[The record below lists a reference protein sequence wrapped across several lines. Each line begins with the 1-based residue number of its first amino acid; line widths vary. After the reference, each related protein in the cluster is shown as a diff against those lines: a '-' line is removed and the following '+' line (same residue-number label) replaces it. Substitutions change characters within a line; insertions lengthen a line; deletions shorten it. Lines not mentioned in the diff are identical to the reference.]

1 VQVYTDGMGA
11 MKVDFRK
18 GKADM
23 QDLWNVLQTKLLIPP
38 PPPPCVECKGV
49 GCNFCDMPNDDMSS
63 SSNDHLME
71 NADDEGQEM
80 SPIII
85 MKKQAARAVN
95 KGDACTPKRI
105 HCHDLTL
112 SPCSAECTV

>member
-1 VQVYTDGMGA
+1 MQVYTDGMGA

-49 GCNFCDMPNDDMSS
+49 GCNGGELTELVALS
-63 SSNDHLME
+63 
-71 NADDEGQEM
+71 
-80 SPIII
+80 
-85 MKKQAARAVN
+85 
-95 KGDACTPKRI
+95 AC
-105 HCHDLTL
+105 
-112 SPCSAECTV
+112 